1 MSCFPV
7 VSVVSARTALPVLLC
22 CRYIK
27 IISKV
32 ENQEGIQNFD
42 EILEKT
48 GEGLGFMVILLGLGF
63 RVSVGGL
70 RQPAQA
76 QVVKRCVSVS
86 VRCSCTL

>member
-1 MSCFPV
+1 VVACVPV
-7 VSVVSARTALPVLLC
+7 F

-48 GEGLGFMVILLGLGF
+48 GWC
-63 RVSVGGL
+63 VGWGQL
-70 RQPAQA
+70 NVGAGG
-76 QVVKRCVSVS
+76 K
-86 VRCSCTL
+86 